1 MKHSLGKQREKKKS
15 MKLKAKFFEMINNT
29 NKPLARLRKK
39 KKIQIN
45 KIGTGKMAQQ
55 VKALTVQIRQPEF
68 HP

>member
-1 MKHSLGKQREKKKS
+1 MNETQFRKAKGEKKS

-55 VKALTVQIRQPEF
+55 VKALTVQI
-68 HP
+68 